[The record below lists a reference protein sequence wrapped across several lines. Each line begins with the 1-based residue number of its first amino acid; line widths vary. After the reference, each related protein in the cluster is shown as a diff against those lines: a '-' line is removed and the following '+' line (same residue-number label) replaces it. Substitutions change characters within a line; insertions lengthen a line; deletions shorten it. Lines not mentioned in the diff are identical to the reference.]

1 MCELMSRQLC
11 WPLSSQYPTH
21 KLYHVTKSCLY
32 HQMDSDV
39 LTSKMNTWWIQFVI
53 VVFKYLSIMTEIDKP
68 RPWSLRVCCWIH
80 NCLLPFV
87 NLVILFTSKILN
99 KVLMNI
105 FDRLP
110 RGQAR
115 FIHTKLVA
123 VVHWWFSRSASQY
136 LFYLSVIRNGAEHL
150 VVGSAQVSCARF
162 YALMSLKLIGICMMK
177 ARGTLRDVAPERA
190 TLIQSWLMLLVLL
203 RKK

>member
-1 MCELMSRQLC
+1 M
-11 WPLSSQYPTH
+11 
-21 KLYHVTKSCLY
+21 Y

-53 VVFKYLSIMTEIDKP
+53 VMFKYLSIMTEIDKP

-150 VVGSAQVSCARF
+150 VVGSAQVSCARCK
-162 YALMSLKLIGICMMK
+162 ALMSLKLIGICMMK